1 VNKMVYLLGV
11 AVVIAMIFVW
21 LYMSAMDNNKSLM
34 RLNKSLDDEITG
46 YKSAQSNM
54 LAKISELTSLSED
67 NKEGSD
73 TIPSFNSARF
83 SKPPVWLYTKT
94 KKSDGPKPDEVKT
107 SELTESFIR
116 DKYRISKRDIETIKK
131 FYPDKYSSWVSD
143 ISDQAGLQK

>member
-1 VNKMVYLLGV
+1 MQLFDIIKL
-11 AVVIAMIFVW
+11 IF
-21 LYMSAMDNNKSLM
+21 NNKQKEWKSVGKIDKSRNFFM
-34 RLNKSLDDEITG
+34 INRIMSIQFPVQANQFNKLKVVPAPVVDWWH
-46 YKSAQSNM
+46 
-54 LAKISELTSLSED
+54 
-67 NKEGSD
+67 D
-73 TIPSFNSARF
+73 TLSARF

>member
-1 VNKMVYLLGV
+1 MQLFDIIKL
-11 AVVIAMIFVW
+11 IF
-21 LYMSAMDNNKSLM
+21 NNKQKEWKSVGKIDKSRNFFM
-34 RLNKSLDDEITG
+34 INRIMSIQFPVQANQFNKLKVVPAPVVDWWH
-46 YKSAQSNM
+46 
-54 LAKISELTSLSED
+54 
-67 NKEGSD
+67 D
-73 TIPSFNSARF
+73 TLSARF

-94 KKSDGPKPDEVKT
+94 KKSDGPKTDEVKT